1 MKVEATEVLGKIG
14 CGSERKKRIQ
24 DNSKV
29 CGLINQKDVDG
40 WSKCGSENV
49 SSWKCGT
56 DVRGGWLYKPRMQG
70 RYLSWREKKT
80 GEEQRY

>member
-1 MKVEATEVLGKIG
+1 MKVEETEALGKIG
-14 CGSERKKRIQ
+14 CGSERKNPGQ
-24 DNSKV
+24 LQ
-29 CGLINQKDVDG
+29 GLWPDQPEG
-40 WSKCGSENV
+40 CRWMEQARSENA

-70 RYLSWREKKT
+70 RYLSWREKKM